1 MKTSPIAKMLW
12 LLLALIFSGCAAK
25 VETVYVPQKCI
36 VEKPV
41 KSVPQNC
48 RLLKSD
54 FEFIKCVA
62 TNYYQLNGDYEMLE
76 KAFEGCK

>member
-1 MKTSPIAKMLW
+1 MKNSLIAKMLW
-12 LLLALIFSGCAAK
+12 LLLALIFSGCVQK
-25 VETVYVPQKCI
+25 EVVYVHQKCI

-54 FEFIKCVA
+54 FEFMQCVA
-62 TNYYQLNGDYEMLE
+62 TNYYMLQGDYDVLE
-76 KAFEGCK
+76 KSFEGCK